1 MTHPH
6 TILYP
11 VFLVLKVSLMSCVP
25 FRYFIILMSLFQS
38 DTFGS
43 FVHMHSNA
51 IVG

>member
-1 MTHPH
+1 MTYHFK
-6 TILYP
+6 LRR
-11 VFLVLKVSLMSCVP
+11 FSALKVSFMSCIP

-43 FVHMHSNA
+43 FVRVHSNA